1 VRALVFLIVCS
12 VLCSCDPVGE
22 RRLRIP
28 LSPAA
33 VGHSG
38 QVSVAKG
45 VADQMAQ
52 EHGWTREA
60 VSSGMRAGGVL
71 RLYTIH
77 LGDFTMHCELLSS
90 EHEVQLYFKD
100 WTSLRE
106 ANEANRRMAEF
117 DRKFHQALGSPKR
130 PNQVMQRTAN
140 RPD

>member
-28 LSPAA
+28 LSAA
-33 VGHSG
+33 TVGHSR
-38 QVSVAKG
+38 QISVAEG
-45 VADQMAQ
+45 VADEMAQ
-52 EHGWTREA
+52 QHRWIRET
-60 VSSGMRAGGVL
+60 VSSGMRARGVL

-77 LGDFTMHCELLSS
+77 LGDFAMHCELVSS

-117 DRKFHQALGSPKR
+117 DRKFHEALGSPKR
-130 PNQVMQRTAN
+130 PNQGDAAN
-140 RPD
+140 R